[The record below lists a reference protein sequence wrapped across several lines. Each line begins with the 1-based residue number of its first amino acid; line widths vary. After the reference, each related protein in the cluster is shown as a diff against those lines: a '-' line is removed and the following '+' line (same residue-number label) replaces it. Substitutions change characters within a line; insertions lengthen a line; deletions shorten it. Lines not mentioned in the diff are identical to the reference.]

1 MWARPS
7 TYRLDNSN
15 AYVATNKLSRN
26 AITITGGILC
36 ASGGGGAIV
45 RLKIII
51 SYWIKLSLSG
61 FSSINGKGTGVI
73 LVCEG
78 VGVIVILDRCGR
90 GRCNNNTGV

>member
-1 MWARPS
+1 M
-7 TYRLDNSN
+7 
-15 AYVATNKLSRN
+15 
-26 AITITGGILC
+26 
-36 ASGGGGAIV
+36 